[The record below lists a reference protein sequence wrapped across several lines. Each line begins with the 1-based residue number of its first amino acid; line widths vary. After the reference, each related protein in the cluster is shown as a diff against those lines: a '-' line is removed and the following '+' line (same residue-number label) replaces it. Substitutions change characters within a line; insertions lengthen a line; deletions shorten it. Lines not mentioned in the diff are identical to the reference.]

1 MPSAATSFSFNG
13 TGVSSSVR
21 CFPHAAQA
29 GNSQAL
35 HRPESGMCPR
45 PRKWKFLCRCSSRHS
60 VQECQPRRLGVLP
73 PAGEVSVGVVAGG
86 VAVGFCGPRLQFSQ
100 THSSSFLA
108 ASGRATAR
116 HTAQGLYRWNG
127 QRQSP
132 FLSRWFH
139 ITGASGRASHSLHF
153 GNWHVMHLQMCARR
167 SPCRNC
173 RQ

>member
-13 TGVSSSVR
+13 TGGSSSVR
-21 CFPHAAQA
+21 CIPHAAQA

-35 HRPESGMCPR
+35 HRLEVATSPR
-45 PRKWKFLCRCSSRHS
+45 PYKRKSLCRCSSPHS
-60 VQECQPRRLGVLP
+60 EQGCQARRLGLVP
-73 PAGEVSVGVVAGG
+73 PAGEVAVGVVAGV
-86 VAVGFCGPRLQFSQ
+86 VAAGFCGPRLQFSQ

-108 ASGRATAR
+108 ASGRGTAR

-139 ITGASGRASHSLHF
+139 ITGVSGRASHSLHF
-153 GNWHVMHLQMCARR
+153 GNWHAMHLQMCARR